1 MYDAIQLR
9 ILLAKPLDFS
19 VRYCKNHGVHNYKRC
34 DYHNTLP
41 WLDRCPSCE
50 GTPVGCGRDRISQ
63 EQESRIRSAVKER
76 QLSNSSRVC
85 FSCVYVT
92 GVRSPIFRGYLSI
105 YYVWIWRL
113 ARTDPAYENF
123 SRKKFDNLYK
133 SLYLVHTMKRVNY
146 HLTTKQIEALK
157 QASESTGLSVAEI
170 IRRAIDLWMQKDK
183 NHGD

>member
-1 MYDAIQLR
+1 MWGWW
-9 ILLAKPLDFS
+9 
-19 VRYCKNHGVHNYKRC
+19 VG
-34 DYHNTLP
+34 
-41 WLDRCPSCE
+41 
-50 GTPVGCGRDRISQ
+50 GTN
-63 EQESRIRSAVKER
+63 A
-76 QLSNSSRVC
+76 
-85 FSCVYVT
+85 
-92 GVRSPIFRGYLSI
+92 PIFRGYLSI